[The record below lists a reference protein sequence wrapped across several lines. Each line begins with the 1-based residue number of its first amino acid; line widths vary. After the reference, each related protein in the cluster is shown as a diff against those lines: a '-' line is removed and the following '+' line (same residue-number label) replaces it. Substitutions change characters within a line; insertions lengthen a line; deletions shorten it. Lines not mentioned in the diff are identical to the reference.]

1 MPAKHVVSG
10 AVAVA
15 MLSVCMGCGDDKG
28 QATTVADDTVEVVPS
43 TSGCARSQTETL
55 QDGDVGVVS
64 SLEDIGR
71 SDGAVLVVDV
81 APGNPVVG
89 LNEDPSSGANF
100 PHVITRYA
108 ATVKQ
113 LVIWPDSVPTPAVG
127 EEMTLDVQ
135 GGTMGCFTL
144 IVTPDPA
151 TLDPGGEYL

>member
-1 MPAKHVVSG
+1 M
-10 AVAVA
+10 
-15 MLSVCMGCGDDKG
+15 
-28 QATTVADDTVEVVPS
+28 
-43 TSGCARSQTETL
+43 TENEL
-55 QDGDVGVVS
+55 
-64 SLEDIGR
+64 
-71 SDGAVLVVDV
+71 AVLVVDV

-127 EEMTLDVQ
+127 DVMTLDVQ

-144 IVTPDPA
+144 VVTPDPA
-151 TLDPGGEYL
+151 TLDPGGEYLVAAGAAGGTQLVLWDDRYAMKIVDGIVTDPGSIASLPEPMKALIGQPASALPPLSVIESATPP